1 MKKSL
6 DQKLAAIHADPSG
19 CREFIL
25 ADAKDADMG
34 FGATAPG
41 PKRGSGSKG
50 FRTLAEYR
58 EQIRQIVRQGL
69 VDIMLLSASNL
80 EQLAMREKI
89 FEGTHITP
97 AARLND
103 SSDVWVVRGGKHVK
117 QLSRPFRSASLD
129 HVRYGRLT
137 ERFTEPP
144 VGSDLGLYSITLN
157 NDTEADHRTLEAY
170 REFRIEAEQK
180 RMRHFLEV
188 FAPNVKTAGLRPAMV
203 GPFLN
208 DHIVRLLA
216 GVTSAGRPLFLKM
229 PYFGPSALEELASY
243 DPHLIVGILGGGAGT
258 TMDAFQLLHDVR
270 KYGARVALFG
280 RKINLSEEPLSFI
293 DCLRQ
298 IADGRLEPR
307 EGVKRYHDLLHKK
320 RLRPDRALAE
330 DLKTT
335 PALHRYG

>member
-1 MKKSL
+1 MNKTL
-6 DQKLAAIHADPSG
+6 DQKLAAIHKDPSG
-19 CREFIL
+19 CRDFIL

-41 PKRGSGSKG
+41 PRRGPGARGYK
-50 FRTLAEYR
+50 TLAEYR

-89 FEGTHITP
+89 FAGTRITP
-97 AARLND
+97 AARVND
-103 SSDVWVVRGGKHVK
+103 SSDVWVVRGGRHVK
-117 QLSRPFRSASLD
+117 QPSRPFRSASLD
-129 HVRYGRLT
+129 HVRYGHLAESFSAAPT
-137 ERFTEPP
+137 
-144 VGSDLGLYSITLN
+144 GADLGLYSITLN
-157 NDTEADHRTLEAY
+157 NDTDADLWTLEAY
-170 REFRIEAEQK
+170 REFRLEAEHKQ
-180 RMRHFLEV
+180 MRHFLEV
-188 FAPNVKTAGLRPAMV
+188 FAPNVKASGLRPGAV

-216 GVTSAGRPLFLKM
+216 GVSSVGRPLFLKM
-229 PYFGPSALEELASY
+229 PYLGPAALEELASY

-258 TMDAFQLLHDVR
+258 TLDAFQLLHDVR
-270 KYGARVALFG
+270 KHGARVALFG
-280 RKINLSEEPLSFI
+280 RKINLSEDPLSFI

-298 IADGRLEPR
+298 IADGRIEPR
-307 EGVKRYHDLLHKK
+307 DAVKWYHDLLKKK

>member
-1 MKKSL
+1 MNKTL

-19 CREFIL
+19 SRDFIL

-34 FGATAPG
+34 FGATATG
-41 PKRGSGSKG
+41 PKRGDGAKG
-50 FRTLAEYR
+50 FQTLAEYR
-58 EQIRQIVRQGL
+58 EQIRQIVKQGL

-89 FEGTHITP
+89 FDKTHITP
-97 AARLND
+97 AARFND
-103 SSDVWVVRGGKHVK
+103 SSDVWVVRGGRHVK

-129 HVRYGRLT
+129 HVRYGHVAENFSDAPT
-137 ERFTEPP
+137 
-144 VGSDLGLYSITLN
+144 GADLGLYSITLN
-157 NDTEADHRTLEAY
+157 NDTEADLRTLEAY
-170 REFRIEAEQK
+170 REFRLEAERKQ
-180 RMRHFLEV
+180 MRHFLEV
-188 FAPNVKTAGLRPAMV
+188 FAPNVKNAGLRPAIV

-208 DHIVRLLA
+208 DHIIRLLA

-243 DPHLIVGILGGGAGT
+243 DAHLLVGILGGGAGT

-270 KYGARVALFG
+270 KHGARVALFG
-280 RKINLSEEPLSFI
+280 RMIKLSEDPLSFI
-293 DCLRQ
+293 ECLRQ
-298 IADGRLEPR
+298 IADGQLEPR
-307 EGVKRYHDLLHKK
+307 DGVKRYHDLLQKK
-320 RLRPDRALAE
+320 RLRPDRGLAE